1 MDFKFGM
8 WRVMVVHILESQLF
22 RRLTSQFQTK
32 KEFIET
38 SQTLQ
43 VIEIIPYVS
52 TGWDGKKPQTY
63 IPETQQKASQGEIA
77 VADAVVVVVAAA
89 AAVAAAVEAWL
100 AALYFAVSGVAEIEF
115 AAAAAPSHTFW
126 QTHSLCFCCPK
137 SPTPDS
143 SES

>member
-1 MDFKFGM
+1 
-8 WRVMVVHILESQLF
+8 MVLHILESQLF
-22 RRLTSQFQTK
+22 QRLTSQFQAK
-32 KEFIET
+32 KAFIET

-43 VIEIIPYVS
+43 VIEIIPYLS
-52 TGWDGKKPQTY
+52 TDWDGKKPQTY

-77 VADAVVVVVAAA
+77 VAD
-89 AAVAAAVEAWL
+89 AAAVEAWL

-126 QTHSLCFCCPK
+126 QTYSLCFCCPK